1 MLGYN
6 IPINKK
12 FASKLRTYFSIQ
24 NLYTWDKYDGGFS
37 PEASTYGSKK
47 TGYDFGSYPMARVYT
62 LGVNMKRLNYIISG
76 LLSLSISLSSCD
88 EFLNVEPSDARTI
101 QYFYTNPKEAQQALM
116 GVYNGLLP
124 ISSYYLMLS
133 DVRSDDVWTGMPDDN
148 EQNYMAFN
156 AFRKQISQIST
167 LEAAWTDYYEIIA
180 RANVLLEKIE
190 NLAFDEKIEGFSVKE
205 SFIAEARFL
214 RAFAYFDLV
223 RFFGRVPAV
232 TSSQTV
238 DEAMKTPQSEAKD
251 IYENIIIPDLEYA
264 INHMGDIAYGYN
276 GNESASGRA
285 TKPAA
290 QALLGRVYWT
300 MAGFPLWDNSKKAPA
315 MELLETVIDNANA
328 GNKYWA
334 KDSKEWKK
342 IWISDN
348 DNKYHIFEIQYA
360 MQSGYGNPMIFS
372 SLPKVSSSLSHVT
385 MSGNKINSS
394 KSLRNL
400 YRENSGEIRFLPTIR
415 KGESYFEKLF
425 ENIMKR
431 DTLGFSKIDDQIVD
445 RNSFPINYPLIRLE
459 DVMLMYA
466 DLAGPTDKG
475 VEMVNK
481 IRVRAGLKELSASQK
496 TTEAFKNCVLDERRR
511 ELAGEG
517 IRWHDIVRSGNFT
530 EYIKAAYILEGN
542 EGISAAGNVQ
552 EGMYVY
558 PIPDKQLLVNDG
570 LYTQNEAYK

>member
-1 MLGYN
+1 
-6 IPINKK
+6 
-12 FASKLRTYFSIQ
+12 
-24 NLYTWDKYDGGFS
+24 
-37 PEASTYGSKK
+37 
-47 TGYDFGSYPMARVYT
+47 
-62 LGVNMKRLNYIISG
+62 MKRLNYIISG

-466 DLAGPTDKG
+466 DLARPTDKG

>member
-1 MLGYN
+1 
-6 IPINKK
+6 
-12 FASKLRTYFSIQ
+12 
-24 NLYTWDKYDGGFS
+24 
-37 PEASTYGSKK
+37 
-47 TGYDFGSYPMARVYT
+47 
-62 LGVNMKRLNYIISG
+62 
-76 LLSLSISLSSCD
+76 
-88 EFLNVEPSDARTI
+88 
-101 QYFYTNPKEAQQALM
+101 
-116 GVYNGLLP
+116 
-124 ISSYYLMLS
+124 
-133 DVRSDDVWTGMPDDN
+133 
-148 EQNYMAFN
+148 
-156 AFRKQISQIST
+156 
-167 LEAAWTDYYEIIA
+167 
-180 RANVLLEKIE
+180 
-190 NLAFDEKIEGFSVKE
+190 
-205 SFIAEARFL
+205 
-214 RAFAYFDLV
+214 
-223 RFFGRVPAV
+223 
-232 TSSQTV
+232 
-238 DEAMKTPQSEAKD
+238 
-251 IYENIIIPDLEYA
+251 
-264 INHMGDIAYGYN
+264 
-276 GNESASGRA
+276 
-285 TKPAA
+285 
-290 QALLGRVYWT
+290 
-300 MAGFPLWDNSKKAPA
+300 

-342 IWISDN
+342 IWVSDN

-425 ENIMKR
+425 ENITKR

-466 DLAGPTDKG
+466 DLTGPTDKG

-481 IRVRAGLKELSASQK
+481 IRTRAGLKELSASQK
-496 TTEAFKNCVLDERRR
+496 TAEAFNNCVLDERRR

-542 EGISAAGNVQ
+542 EGISAAGNIQ